1 MANPLGVVLKG
12 KKVGMKLYK
21 AGKEAITNYK
31 QSKSKSNWVKDKAGT
46 ITGVKAMSGKI
57 PDYVGAGGKDPAK
70 RADIVK
76 THFSLKRS
84 EKINKAEKKVK
95 EGKAEL
101 KKMVDTGQAEEY
113 KNLPGQHKKKGFY
126 K

>member
-12 KKVGMKLYK
+12 KKVGMALYK
-21 AGKEAITNYK
+21 KGKEAITTYK

-57 PDYVGAGGKDPAK
+57 PAYVGAGGKDPAK

-113 KNLPGQHKKKGFY
+113 SNMPGVHKKKGF